1 MEAAV
6 ALVAVV
12 AETEVEEA
20 DSEAVVV
27 ASEVVEEIEAAAVA
41 LVAVVDAEEIEVV
54 VAAAVEVPEEVS
66 EPELKS
72 LSNHIPVSQESSCQ
86 EERTISFSRITL
98 PLVSPFTTKSASQQ
112 R

>member
-1 MEAAV
+1 MVLVEAAV

-12 AETEVEEA
+12 AEIEVEEA

-27 ASEVVEEIEAAAVA
+27 ASEDVAAIE
-41 LVAVVDAEEIEVV
+41 VAVDVEEIEVV
-54 VAAAVEVPEEVS
+54 AEEEVAAVEVPEEVS

-72 LSNHIPVSQESSCQ
+72 LSNPIPVSQASSCQ
-86 EERTISFSRITL
+86 EARMISFSRITL